1 MERRSLRTRFAQAV
15 AGSWLRA
22 KRCLRRDPHWGDF
35 RRLTPFSR
43 VFGLDRGKPI
53 DRFYIEKFLD
63 SCREDIRGDVVEI
76 GDATYTKAFGGSR
89 VRRSEILHAVEGNS
103 QATLVGNLATG
114 AGVPAGAYD
123 CMILTQTFPFLYD
136 VQAAAATVFRSL
148 RPGGVALVTLSGIS
162 QISRYDMDRWGDYWR
177 FTDASARRLF
187 AKPFGDSNVTI
198 RVWGNVLAAMAF
210 LHGLAAVEL
219 TADELN
225 YHDSDYPVTVS
236 VRAVKGSA

>member
-1 MERRSLRTRFAQAV
+1 
-15 AGSWLRA
+15 
-22 KRCLRRDPHWGDF
+22 
-35 RRLTPFSR
+35 
-43 VFGLDRGKPI
+43 
-53 DRFYIEKFLD
+53 
-63 SCREDIRGDVVEI
+63 
-76 GDATYTKAFGGSR
+76 
-89 VRRSEILHAVEGNS
+89 
-103 QATLVGNLATG
+103 
-114 AGVPAGAYD
+114 
-123 CMILTQTFPFLYD
+123 
-136 VQAAAATVFRSL
+136 
-148 RPGGVALVTLSGIS
+148 VALVTLSGIS